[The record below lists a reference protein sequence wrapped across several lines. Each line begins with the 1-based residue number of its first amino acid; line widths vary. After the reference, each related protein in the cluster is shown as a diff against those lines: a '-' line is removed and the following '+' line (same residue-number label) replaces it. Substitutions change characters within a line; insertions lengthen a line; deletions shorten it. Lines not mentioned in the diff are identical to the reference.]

1 MSHADMNNCSGFNE
15 AAAAFSWN
23 SPKKAINPYLDPAEV
38 AQVSALSNLIT
49 LYAADNEQEQ
59 LRREALSDQVWERYF
74 FNESRDPVQREMEQ
88 DKLISRAKLAHEQ
101 QRFNPDM
108 VILADVNAQPSHIS
122 KPLMQRIEYFSSLGR
137 PKAYSRYLRE
147 TIKPCLERL
156 EHVRESQLST
166 SFRFMASHEGLDGLL
181 ILPEMSQDQVKRLS
195 TLVAAHMSMC
205 LDAAC
210 GDLYATD
217 DVKPE
222 EIRKTWEKVA
232 AETLCLD
239 VIPPAFEQLR
249 RKRNRRKPVPYEL
262 IPGSLARML
271 CADWWYRKL
280 WKMRCEWREE
290 QLRAV
295 CLVSKKASPYVS
307 YEAVMHK
314 REQRRKSLEFFRS
327 HELVNEDGD
336 TLDMEDVVNAS
347 SSNPAHRR
355 NEMMACVKGLELIA
369 EMRGD
374 CAVFYTITCPSRFHS
389 TLNNGRPNPTWTNAT
404 VRQSSDYLVGMFA
417 AFRKAMH
424 KAGLRWYGVRVA
436 EPHHDGTVHWHL
448 LCFMRKKDRRAITA
462 LLRKFAIREDREELG
477 NNTGPR
483 FKSELINPRKGTPT
497 SYIAKYISKNIDGRG
512 LAGEISKE
520 TGKSLRDNAEYVNAW
535 ASLHRVQQ
543 FRFFGIPGRQAYRE
557 LRLLAG
563 QAARQQGDKK
573 AGVPVLDNPRLD
585 AILAAADAG
594 CFATYIMK
602 QGGVLVPRKYHL
614 IRTAYEI
621 NEEPTA
627 YGDHGI
633 RIYGIWSPIAEG
645 KICTHAVKWKMVRK
659 AVDVQE
665 AVSGLLGALLSP
677 IGLVVTALAGV
688 ALVVWKYWQPITA
701 FLGGVVEGFK
711 AAAGPISAAFE
722 PLKPV
727 FQWIGDKVQ
736 ALWGW
741 FTDLLTPVKSTS
753 AELQSAAAMGRR
765 FGEALAEGL
774 NMVMHPLDSLK
785 SGVSWLLEKLGIVSK
800 EAAKAKLPESVT
812 RQQPATVNA
821 DGKVM
826 MPSGGFPSWG
836 YGFAGMYDSGG
847 YIPRGQF
854 GIVGEN
860 GPEIVNGPANVTSR
874 RNTAAL
880 AAVVA
885 GMMGVAAAPAEL
897 PPLHPLALP
906 AKGGEAIVSRAATVP
921 LVQRIEAPTQI
932 IIQTQP
938 GQSAQDIAREVA
950 RQLDERE
957 RRLKAK
963 ARSNYSDQGGY
974 DA

>member
-1 MSHADMNNCSGFNE
+1 
-15 AAAAFSWN
+15 
-23 SPKKAINPYLDPAEV
+23 
-38 AQVSALSNLIT
+38 
-49 LYAADNEQEQ
+49 
-59 LRREALSDQVWERYF
+59 
-74 FNESRDPVQREMEQ
+74 
-88 DKLISRAKLAHEQ
+88 
-101 QRFNPDM
+101 
-108 VILADVNAQPSHIS
+108 
-122 KPLMQRIEYFSSLGR
+122 
-137 PKAYSRYLRE
+137 
-147 TIKPCLERL
+147 L
-156 EHVRESQLST
+156 EHVRDSQLSA

-232 AETLCLD
+232 AETLRLD

-497 SYIAKYISKNIDGRG
+497 SYIAKY
-512 LAGEISKE
+512 
-520 TGKSLRDNAEYVNAW
+520 
-535 ASLHRVQQ
+535 
-543 FRFFGIPGRQAYRE
+543 
-557 LRLLAG
+557 
-563 QAARQQGDKK
+563 
-573 AGVPVLDNPRLD
+573 
-585 AILAAADAG
+585 
-594 CFATYIMK
+594 
-602 QGGVLVPRKYHL
+602 
-614 IRTAYEI
+614 
-621 NEEPTA
+621 
-627 YGDHGI
+627 
-633 RIYGIWSPIAEG
+633 
-645 KICTHAVKWKMVRK
+645 
-659 AVDVQE
+659 
-665 AVSGLLGALLSP
+665 
-677 IGLVVTALAGV
+677 
-688 ALVVWKYWQPITA
+688 
-701 FLGGVVEGFK
+701 
-711 AAAGPISAAFE
+711 
-722 PLKPV
+722 
-727 FQWIGDKVQ
+727 
-736 ALWGW
+736 
-741 FTDLLTPVKSTS
+741 
-753 AELQSAAAMGRR
+753 
-765 FGEALAEGL
+765 
-774 NMVMHPLDSLK
+774 
-785 SGVSWLLEKLGIVSK
+785 
-800 EAAKAKLPESVT
+800 
-812 RQQPATVNA
+812 
-821 DGKVM
+821 
-826 MPSGGFPSWG
+826 
-836 YGFAGMYDSGG
+836 
-847 YIPRGQF
+847 
-854 GIVGEN
+854 
-860 GPEIVNGPANVTSR
+860 
-874 RNTAAL
+874 
-880 AAVVA
+880 
-885 GMMGVAAAPAEL
+885 
-897 PPLHPLALP
+897 
-906 AKGGEAIVSRAATVP
+906 
-921 LVQRIEAPTQI
+921 
-932 IIQTQP
+932 
-938 GQSAQDIAREVA
+938 
-950 RQLDERE
+950 
-957 RRLKAK
+957 
-963 ARSNYSDQGGY
+963 
-974 DA
+974 